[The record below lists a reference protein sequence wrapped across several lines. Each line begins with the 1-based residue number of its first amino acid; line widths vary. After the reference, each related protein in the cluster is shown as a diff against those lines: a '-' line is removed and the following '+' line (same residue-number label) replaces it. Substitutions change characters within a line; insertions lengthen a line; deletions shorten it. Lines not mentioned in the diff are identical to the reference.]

1 MNESLLTELQKK
13 DSDLIVVSD
22 NGSNVIVRTHL
33 DIGVILKEEEAKP
46 LPPEK
51 PLSIPIRIVRQTFV
65 INAFVFFFIIFF
77 GVSPYYL
84 LSKEDI
90 LITQVLLGSS
100 FAIGLLLFFCAYF
113 CMKIEFLLVWFF
125 CFYTFFSCLCV
136 VLQSLAPLQLC
147 LIFFMEYITIL
158 IYCLY
163 SKKKVN
169 ASKSILLTMTT
180 GMVVWGLNIYAFTQ
194 ERDWIAAGVLFFVG
208 VLINP
213 LYIAYEIYQFNQN
226 RVNND
231 ELGKSLIYF
240 YTDFV
245 FGWCS
250 SGKRKEVV
258 KEEIEMESFQLVGN
272 NKNLEL

>member
-22 NGSNVIVRTHL
+22 NGSNLVVRTHL
-33 DIGVILKEEEAKP
+33 DIGVVLEEAKEEVEP
-46 LPPEK
+46 QK

-84 LSKEDI
+84 LSKEDV

-100 FAIGLLLFFCAYF
+100 FAIGVLLFFCTYF

-125 CFYTFFSCLCV
+125 CFYTFISCLCV

-169 ASKSILLTMTT
+169 VIRSIILTSPT
-180 GMVVWGLNIYAFTQ
+180 GMIVWGLNIYAFTQ

-208 VLINP
+208 VVMNP
-213 LYIAYEIYQFNQN
+213 LYVAYEIYQFNQN

-240 YTDFV
+240 YTDLV
-245 FGWCS
+245 FMWFRFCNC
-250 SGKRKEVV
+250 KKKEE
-258 KEEIEMESFQLVGN
+258 KEIEMESFHVVG

>member
-22 NGSNVIVRTHL
+22 TGSNLVVRTHL
-33 DIGVILKEEEAKP
+33 DIGVVLEEEEAKI
-46 LPPEK
+46 PPEK

-84 LSKEDI
+84 LSQEDI

-100 FAIGLLLFFCAYF
+100 FVIGVLLFFCTYF
-113 CMKIEFLLVWFF
+113 CMKIEFLLIWFF
-125 CFYTFFSCLCV
+125 CFYTFISCLCV
-136 VLQSLAPLQLC
+136 ILQSLAPLQLC

-169 ASKSILLTMTT
+169 ALRSIILTSPT
-180 GMVVWGLNIYAFTQ
+180 GMIVWGLNIYAFTQ
-194 ERDWIAAGVLFFVG
+194 ERDWIAAGVLFFIG

-213 LYIAYEIYQFNQN
+213 LYIAYEIYKFNQN

-240 YTDFV
+240 YTDLV

-250 SGKRKEVV
+250 SSKKRKE
-258 KEEIEMESFQLVGN
+258 KEIEMESFHVVGE